1 VSSVPASRR
10 RAAAGLLVLAA
21 VAGPAAAAGIV
32 DIGWGG
38 DGRFVHT
45 TTVAPSKF
53 AEVCGP
59 LRKGQSVEWSFEA
72 DAAMDFNIH
81 YHQGKKV
88 MFPAKQSAVA
98 KGGGTLA
105 VVSDQ
110 DYCWMWTNKSAAEVT
125 LKLSLK
131 R

>member
-1 VSSVPASRR
+1 VSSGPASRC
-10 RAAAGLLVLAA
+10 RAAAGLLVLAVA
-21 VAGPAAAAGIV
+21 AGPAAAEIIDNA
-32 DIGWGG
+32 WGG
-38 DGRFVHT
+38 DGRFART

-72 DAAMDFNIH
+72 DAATDFNIH

-105 VVSDQ
+105 VTSDQ
-110 DYCWMWTNKSAAEVT
+110 DYCWMWTNKSQAPVPLRT
-125 LKLSLK
+125 SFS